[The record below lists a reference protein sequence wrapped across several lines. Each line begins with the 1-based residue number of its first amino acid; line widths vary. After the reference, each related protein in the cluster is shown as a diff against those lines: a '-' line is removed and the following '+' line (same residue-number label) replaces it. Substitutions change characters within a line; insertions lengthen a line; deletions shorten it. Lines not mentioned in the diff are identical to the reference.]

1 MPGGQFTNLKE
12 QARSLGI
19 SISKWGLVAKTYA
32 EVNKMFGD
40 IIKVTPSS
48 KVVGDMALYMIAN
61 DLRVNDIINSKKEIN
76 FPQSVIE
83 FFKGEL
89 GTPYGGFPKALQKK
103 ILGSQKPLKER
114 PGKILK
120 SIDLINEKNT
130 LEKTINQTISNQ
142 DLASYIMYPN
152 VFIDF
157 IKFQNKYSD
166 TSILPTPLFFYGPNI
181 DQEYSLTIE
190 SGKNLIIRYLA
201 KGETNINGLCSV
213 FFELNGQ
220 PRTIE
225 VEDRSYSNKKNI
237 KILADINNPNHLGSP
252 LPGQVSQIFIK
263 DEDKII
269 KGDKVLIIEAMKM
282 ETIITAHKSG
292 TIKSL
297 QVKVGSNLDAKDLLL
312 EID

>member
-1 MPGGQFTNLKE
+1 
-12 QARSLGI
+12 
-19 SISKWGLVAKTYA
+19 
-32 EVNKMFGD
+32 
-40 IIKVTPSS
+40 
-48 KVVGDMALYMIAN
+48 
-61 DLRVNDIINSKKEIN
+61 
-76 FPQSVIE
+76 
-83 FFKGEL
+83 
-89 GTPYGGFPKALQKK
+89 
-103 ILGSQKPLKER
+103 
-114 PGKILK
+114 
-120 SIDLINEKNT
+120 
-130 LEKTINQTISNQ
+130 
-142 DLASYIMYPN
+142 MYPN